1 MTKYHCPICKKRTCD
16 STKHLS
22 LSKLS
27 DSDENKADIIIKCQR
42 CKNTIAV
49 NLTSDIL
56 IAEQTVHL
64 GNTTM

>member
-16 STKHLS
+16 STKYLS

-64 GNTTM
+64 SSTTM